1 MMKKE
6 SLQTTVGIIGGSGL
20 YEIDGLSDIREYN
33 PTTPYG
39 RPSSPLML
47 GKLEGMP
54 VAFLARHGQGHR
66 IAPSDINYR
75 ANIFSLKQ
83 LGVEWILS
91 VSAVGSMREDVEPG
105 HVVIPDQF
113 FDHTKHRINT
123 FFGDTVAPG
132 VVAHAAFAD
141 PVCPILAN
149 MLSDVCEKQN
159 LVVHRSGT
167 YLCIEG
173 PQFSSKGESRVYRQW
188 GVDIIG
194 MTNVPE
200 AKLAR
205 EAEICYSTIA
215 MVTDYDCW
223 HETHE
228 SVTVEA
234 ILETLHRNVSHAK
247 KIIREAIMALPIDR
261 NCPCESAL
269 KTALVTPKEL
279 VPLTT
284 RRRLAPLLGRY
295 MGGKVPPESPKT
307 KKQPSKRP
315 QRRLALVPKS
325 EGRK

>member
-1 MMKKE
+1 MKKG
-6 SLQTTVGIIGGSGL
+6 LIRTTVGIIGGSGL
-20 YEIDGLSDIREYN
+20 YEIDGLSDIKEYH

-39 RPSSPLML
+39 RPSSPLVL
-47 GKLEGMP
+47 GQLEGMR

-75 ANIFSLKQ
+75 ANIFALKQ

-113 FDHTKHRINT
+113 FDHTRHRINT
-123 FFGDTVAPG
+123 FFGGPIAPG
-132 VVAHAAFAD
+132 VVAHVAFAD
-141 PVCPILAN
+141 PVCPHLARV
-149 MLSDVCEKQN
+149 LADVCGTQDV
-159 LVVHRSGT
+159 VVHRGGT

-173 PQFSSKGESRVYRQW
+173 PQFSSKGESRIYRRW
-188 GVDIIG
+188 GVDVIG

-234 ILETLHRNVSHAK
+234 ILETLHRNVTCAK
-247 KIIREAIMALPIDR
+247 QIIRAALASLPRDR
-261 NCPCESAL
+261 SCACESAL
-269 KTALVTPKEL
+269 KIALVTPTHMI
-279 VPLTT
+279 PLTT
-284 RRRLAPLLGRY
+284 RRRLAPLLARY
-295 MGGKVPPESPKT
+295 MGSETPPRPHKAKSIA
-307 KKQPSKRP
+307 KRP
-315 QRRLALVPKS
+315 QRRLMLVPKS
-325 EGRK
+325 QGSK

>member
-1 MMKKE
+1 MN
-6 SLQTTVGIIGGSGL
+6 TTDNIVGIIGGSGL
-20 YEIDGLSDIREYN
+20 YEIDGLSDVKEYN

-39 RPSSPLML
+39 RPSSPLVL
-47 GKLEGMP
+47 GTLEGLR

-66 IAPSDINYR
+66 FAPSDINYR
-75 ANIFSLKQ
+75 ANIFALKQ

-91 VSAVGSMREDVEPG
+91 VSAVGSMREVIQPG

-113 FDHTKHRINT
+113 FDHTRHRINT
-123 FFGDTVAPG
+123 FFGGSVAPG
-132 VVAHAAFAD
+132 IVAHVGFAD
-141 PVCPILAN
+141 PVCPDLAR
-149 MLSDVCEKQN
+149 LLADVCGEQDV
-159 LVVHRSGT
+159 VVHRGGT

-173 PQFSSKGESRVYRQW
+173 PQFSSKGESRIYRQW
-188 GVDIIG
+188 GVDVIG

-234 ILETLHRNVSHAK
+234 ILETLHRNVECAK
-247 KIIREAIMALPIDR
+247 KVIRGALTSLPIDR
-261 NCPCESAL
+261 KCPCESAL
-269 KTALVTPKEL
+269 KSALVTPQQI
-279 VPLTT
+279 VPLSV
-284 RRRLAPLLGRY
+284 RRRLAPLLARY
-295 MGGKVPPESPKT
+295 TGSQPPPRPHGGKRAT
-307 KKQPSKRP
+307 KRP

-325 EGRK
+325 RGRK

>member
-1 MMKKE
+1 MIKKE
-6 SLQTTVGIIGGSGL
+6 SIHTTVGIIGGSGL
-20 YEIDGLSDIREYN
+20 YEIEGLTDIREYN

-39 RPSSPLML
+39 RPSSPLVL
-47 GKLEGMP
+47 GKLEGLR

-75 ANIFSLKQ
+75 ANIFALKQ

-91 VSAVGSMREDVEPG
+91 VSAVGSMREDIEPG
-105 HVVIPDQF
+105 QVVIPDQF
-113 FDHTKHRINT
+113 FDHTRHRINT
-123 FFGDTVAPG
+123 FFGGPVAPG
-132 VVAHAAFAD
+132 IVAHVGLAD
-141 PVCPILAN
+141 PVCPTLAN
-149 MLSDVCEKQN
+149 LLADACGQQE
-159 LVVHRSGT
+159 LVVHRGGT

-173 PQFSSKGESRVYRQW
+173 PQFSSKGESRIYRKW

-223 HETHE
+223 HETHA
-228 SVTVEA
+228 SVTVDA
-234 ILETLHRNVSHAK
+234 ILKTLHRNVECAK
-247 KIIREAIMALPIDR
+247 GVIRTALTSMPIDR
-261 NCPCESAL
+261 SCPCESAL
-269 KTALVTPKEL
+269 NTALVTAVHM

-284 RRRLAPLLGRY
+284 RRRLTPLLARY
-295 MGGKVPPESPKT
+295 IGSQSPPPPDRGKRAA
-307 KKQPSKRP
+307 KQP

-325 EGRK
+325 QGKK

>member
-1 MMKKE
+1 MKKG

-20 YEIDGLSDIREYN
+20 YEIDGLSDIKEYN

-39 RPSSPLML
+39 RPSSPLVL
-47 GKLEGMP
+47 GTIEGIR

-75 ANIFSLKQ
+75 ANIFALKQ

-91 VSAVGSMREDVEPG
+91 VSAVGSMREDVQPG

-113 FDHTKHRINT
+113 FDHTRHRINT
-123 FFGDTVAPG
+123 FFGGPVAPG
-132 VVAHAAFAD
+132 IVAHVGFAD
-141 PVCPILAN
+141 PVCPDLAR
-149 MLSDVCEKQN
+149 LLADACGEQDV
-159 LVVHRSGT
+159 VVHRGGT

-173 PQFSSKGESRVYRQW
+173 PQFSSKGESRIYRQW
-188 GVDIIG
+188 GVDVIG

-223 HETHE
+223 HETHA
-228 SVTVEA
+228 SVTVAA
-234 ILETLHRNVSHAK
+234 ILETLHRNVECAK
-247 KIIREAIMALPIDR
+247 KVILAALASLPIDR

-269 KTALVTPKEL
+269 KTALVTPEHMI
-279 VPLTT
+279 PLTS
-284 RRRLAPLLGRY
+284 RRRLAPLLARY
-295 MGGKVPPESPKT
+295 IGSQTPPRPHT
-307 KKQPSKRP
+307 KKRLPKGP

-325 EGRK
+325 QGRK